1 MKNGLKQGTNFMVGM
16 IKNDLLDIFM
26 KFVNF
31 LDSYLSYLSKI

>member
-1 MKNGLKQGTNFMVGM
+1 MKNGLKQGTNFMVG